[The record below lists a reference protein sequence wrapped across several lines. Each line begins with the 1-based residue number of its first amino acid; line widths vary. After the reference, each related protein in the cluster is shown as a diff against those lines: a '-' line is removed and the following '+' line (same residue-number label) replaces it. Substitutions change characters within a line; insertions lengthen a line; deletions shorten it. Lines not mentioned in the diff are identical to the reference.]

1 MLIPNSFHYQNE
13 DKIADEYFQFLMNLE
28 KFVKKG
34 TTRSQ
39 IEEWLS
45 NNNQSHYLFDFLK
58 NRDFLKKFSR
68 LLNGKFKEFYHF
80 EGDDDYY
87 LRKTHFLQNGPKIS
101 LNDLKNIDSKQKR
114 KLLKK

>member
-28 KFVKKG
+28 KFVKKD

-68 LLNGKFKEFYHF
+68 LLNGKLKTSQQKE
-80 EGDDDYY
+80 
-87 LRKTHFLQNGPKIS
+87 KWS
-101 LNDLKNIDSKQKR
+101 
-114 KLLKK
+114 